1 MSNSDILLAD
11 KVAFS
16 YGRHRVLED
25 ITLKIEPGELLAL
38 LGVNGAGKSTLMR
51 VLLGFEAPQNGSL
64 TLGGRQVSAYTRPD
78 LARRIAYVPQAHT
91 APFPYS
97 VREVVQ
103 LGRIAHSG
111 FMKPPSPR
119 DREVVEETLALLGI
133 AHLAE
138 RAYTTL
144 SGGER
149 QLTLIARALTQEARL
164 LILDEPTSALDYGNQ
179 IRLLDQLRRLTDAGY
194 GILFTTH
201 QPEHVLM
208 VADRVALLMDGRI
221 AANGTPPEVL
231 NPESLKRLYG
241 VDVEWFTRAGGH
253 PAFWPILRKPQT
265 EHAAFAV
272 TGLRRTA

>member
-1 MSNSDILLAD
+1 MSNNDSLLAD
-11 KVAFS
+11 NIAFS

-25 ITLKIEPGELLAL
+25 ITLKIQPGELLAL

-51 VLLGFEAPQNGSL
+51 VLLGFEVPQAGTL
-64 TLGGRQVSAYTRPD
+64 ALGGQPVAAYTRPD

-103 LGRIAHSG
+103 LGRIAHRG
-111 FMKPPSPR
+111 FMKPPAAHDR
-119 DREVVEETLALLGI
+119 DVVDETLALLGI
-133 AHLAE
+133 SHLAE

-179 IRLLDQLRRLTDAGY
+179 IRLLDQMRRLTDAGY

-208 VADRVALLMDGRI
+208 VADRAALLMDGRI
-221 AANGTPPEVL
+221 AANGTPSEVL

-241 VDVEWFTRAGGH
+241 VDVEWFTRVGGH
-253 PAFWPILRKPQT
+253 PAFWPILRKHPVD
-265 EHAAFAV
+265 HAAFPVPAM
-272 TGLRRTA
+272 RRSA

>member
-1 MSNSDILLAD
+1 MSNNDSLLAD
-11 KVAFS
+11 NIAFS

-25 ITLKIEPGELLAL
+25 ITLKIQPSELLAL

-51 VLLGFEAPQNGSL
+51 VLLGFEVPHAGTL
-64 TLGGRQVSAYTRPD
+64 ELGGRPVATYTRPE

-103 LGRIAHSG
+103 LGRIAHGG
-111 FMKPPSPR
+111 FMRPPTAR
-119 DREVVEETLALLGI
+119 DRDAVDETLALLGI
-133 AHLAE
+133 SHLAE

-179 IRLLDQLRRLTDAGY
+179 IRLLDQMRRLADAGY

-208 VADRVALLMDGRI
+208 VADRAALLMNGRI

-241 VDVEWFTRAGGH
+241 VDVEWFTRAGGD
-253 PAFWPILRKPQT
+253 PAFWPILRKHPAD
-265 EHAAFAV
+265 HAAFPVSAM
-272 TGLRRTA
+272 RRSA